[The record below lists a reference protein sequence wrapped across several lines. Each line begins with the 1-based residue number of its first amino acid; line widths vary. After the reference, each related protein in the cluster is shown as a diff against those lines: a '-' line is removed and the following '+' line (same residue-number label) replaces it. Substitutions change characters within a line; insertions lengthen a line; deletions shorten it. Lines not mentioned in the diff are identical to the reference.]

1 MRTDPKSVI
10 AICWNLPDE
19 WIWLKRVAWQ
29 TRMCLNLIQGAR
41 KIQATYIVN
50 PQFTLRTYNESSV
63 YTQIFWHQS
72 CRVSRMI
79 VWKQKKWKI
88 TYLCKFLHFV
98 FRFHI
103 RLYCSLLLLF
113 QNPKAL
119 SRFLDLYYRVST
131 SHTFLSKLFQFFE
144 TSMDSKNPYI
154 FPATILFFYSTKYN
168 FFPTISISTILYFSK
183 Q

>member
-1 MRTDPKSVI
+1 MRTDPNSVI

-29 TRMCLNLIQGAR
+29 TRMCLDLIQGAR

-119 SRFLDLYYRVST
+119 SRFLDLYTGKST
-131 SHTFLSKLFQFFE
+131 PRWKWDAAHFPGWNIRPMTDTVWIIIIILSGVYLIPSCPNFSSFLK
-144 TSMDSKNPYI
+144 P
-154 FPATILFFYSTKYN
+154 PW
-168 FFPTISISTILYFSK
+168 
-183 Q
+183 